1 MLEAL
6 EVVVPDHPKARERNK
21 FDAPVDVKEHD
32 WVHTNVKF
40 VGTPAQYG
48 TVYTAFKGKTPF
60 TDLGY
65 KAQAN
70 CPTLTVSRW
79 SVRECPV
86 AKYDGDSLWVAFES
100 RGGTPH
106 EFLQYVADTQ
116 NVTVVGTHLPV
127 YSIRWKQTIYSK
139 GLPLLTGSYGRS
151 DTSSAI

>member
-1 MLEAL
+1 MDDAL
-6 EVVVPDHPKARERNK
+6 EVVVPNHPKARQRNK

-40 VGTPAQYG
+40 VGTPVQYG
-48 TVYTAFKGKTPF
+48 TVYKAFKGTTPF

-65 KAQAN
+65 KAQAD
-70 CPTLTVSRW
+70 CPTHTISRW

-86 AKYDGDSLWVAFES
+86 AKYDGDSLWLAFES

-106 EFLQYVADTQ
+106 QFLQYVADTQ
-116 NVTVVGTHLPV
+116 PVTVVGTHLPV

-139 GLPLLTGSYGRS
+139 GLPPLTSSYGRS

>member
-6 EVVVPDHPKARERNK
+6 EVIVPNHPKARQRNK

-48 TVYTAFKGKTPF
+48 TVYKAFKGATPF
-60 TDLGY
+60 ADLGY
-65 KAQAN
+65 KAQGT
-70 CPTLTVSRW
+70 CPTHTISRW

-86 AKYDGDSLWVAFES
+86 AEYEGTSLWVAFES
-100 RGGTPH
+100 RVATPS

-127 YSIRWKQTIYSK
+127 YSIRWKQTTYSK
-139 GLPLLTGSYGRS
+139 GLPPLTSSYGRS

>member
-6 EVVVPDHPKARERNK
+6 EVIVPNHPKARERNR

-48 TVYTAFKGKTPF
+48 TVYQAFKGTTPF

-70 CPTLTVSRW
+70 CPTLTISRW

-100 RGGTPH
+100 RAGTPH
-106 EFLQYVADTQ
+106 EFLQYVSDTHDLK
-116 NVTVVGTHLPV
+116 VVGTHLPV
-127 YSIRWKQTIYSK
+127 YSMRWKQTVYSK
-139 GLPLLTGSYGRS
+139 GLPPLTSSYGRS

>member
-6 EVVVPDHPKARERNK
+6 EVVVPNHPKARERNR

-70 CPTLTVSRW
+70 CPTLTISRW

-116 NVTVVGTHLPV
+116 NLTVVGTHLPV

>member
-6 EVVVPDHPKARERNK
+6 EVVVPNHPKARERNR
-21 FDAPVDVKEHD
+21 FDAPMDVKEHD

-40 VGTPAQYG
+40 VGTPVQYG
-48 TVYTAFKGKTPF
+48 TVHKAFKGATPF
-60 TDLGY
+60 ADLGY
-65 KAQAN
+65 KAQAD
-70 CPTLTVSRW
+70 CPTHTISRW

-86 AKYDGDSLWVAFES
+86 AKYEGDSLWVAFES

-106 EFLQYVADTQ
+106 TFLQYVADTQ

-139 GLPLLTGSYGRS
+139 GLPPLTSSYGRS